1 MVYYFVI
8 IVDFERDLLK
18 SIYEEEIVEYKKLL
32 L

>member
-8 IVDFERDLLK
+8 IVDFEYDLLK